1 MFVVWAFGAAAIL
14 FVLFGC
20 VFLLEPLSTEYPAT
34 PAASRRRRMIIFGAF
49 LFLACLLAFGAL
61 LIALV
66 PAQSPLWGGQPAS
79 PLILL
84 SLATLGLSLLL
95 ALTGASTFQSMRARK
110 RGERLDPPLAE

>member
-20 VFLLEPLSTEYPAT
+20 VFLLEPLSTQCQAT

-49 LFLACLLAFGAL
+49 LFLACLLGAGAL

-66 PAQSPLWGGQPAS
+66 PTQTPLWSGQPPS
-79 PLILL
+79 LLILV
-84 SLATLGLSLLL
+84 SLASLGLPLLL
-95 ALTGASTFQSMRARK
+95 ALTWASALKNKRARQSV
-110 RGERLDPPLAE
+110 ERLDPPLAE